1 MATFNLTKS
10 TTVATLKE
18 LFYTEFGAKL
28 RIYSGRSQAEE
39 SATLGE
45 LGLTSEGNFECRA
58 SLTVGSFIE
67 RMLSEYGL
75 KVKIYTPDEWVA
87 VLDGLTLESAG
98 KVKKNAAKA
107 DMESMI
113 L

>member
-1 MATFNLTKS
+1 MAHFSLAKQ

-18 LFYTEFGAKL
+18 LFNAEFGAKL
-28 RIYSGRSQAEE
+28 HLYSGRSQAEE

-45 LGLTSEGNFECRA
+45 LGLTNEGDFVCRA

-67 RMLSEYGL
+67 RMQSEFCL
-75 KVKIYTPDEWVA
+75 KVKVYTCDEWVA
-87 VLDGLTLESAG
+87 VLDGLTLKSAG
-98 KVKKNAAKA
+98 KVKKKATKA

>member
-1 MATFNLTKS
+1 MATFKLTKS
-10 TTVATLKE
+10 TTVGQLKE
-18 LFYTEFGAKL
+18 AFFAEFGAKL
-28 RIYSGRSQAEE
+28 RIYSGRSQADN

-45 LGLTSEGNFECRA
+45 LGLTNEGEIECRA

-67 RMLSEYGL
+67 RMQSEYGL
-75 KVKIYTPDEWVA
+75 KVKVYTCDEWVA